1 MLLNNYLSQK
11 ELTKKGLQKQQW
23 NISYEFLQFHGTSLI
38 EYIGVVFTIELKVNM
53 RWQHYILEKM
63 PFC

>member
-38 EYIGVVFTIELKVNM
+38 EYMGVVFTIEL
-53 RWQHYILEKM
+53 
-63 PFC
+63 